1 MKARAFL
8 IGFVVILFWMA
19 PNPNQSQARMAQ
31 RGVNKV
37 ATSMAIAAPTTQPD
51 QAK

>member
-19 PNPNQSQARMAQ
+19 PSPNQTQARMAQ
-31 RGVNKV
+31 RNVNKSLSMTT
-37 ATSMAIAAPTTQPD
+37 ATAPTTQPD
-51 QAK
+51 HAK